1 MYFRI
6 RDLKSC
12 IKEYAELL
20 IYGTGKYATE
30 IYPKLKEM
38 ELSAG
43 IEGFV
48 VTEVKEQTLFFGQK
62 VRAVEEIRES
72 KTKRCFLIAVSRT
85 LENEIVDI
93 IVKRKLGDYILL
105 SDYVRD
111 DGFCMLEEQ
120 YRGQSFSKYIEY
132 MAESYEYQHVDE
144 MLCKSRTEIIDQIER
159 EIGNRKKDEKQIVV
173 IAAERQARCRYIF
186 KAMLE
191 RGYRVTVLSTSVE
204 WPDWLKDSID
214 QEGVEVIQCRTTE
227 DLLYQALVYDP
238 LAYYVLPPWSDASI
252 AAIMIQQKERFGK
265 IALEI
270 YDVMNGC
277 YNVDEERLGIERYAL
292 ENADGVVWRYFAKEY
307 LEKEFGFHYC
317 GKSIQFIDCCTGE
330 NLQRES
336 KDDSGLL
343 KLCIVFGNTA
353 GLASRNGND
362 FKKRKNEYIRH
373 VTAREI
379 MQSITD
385 RTDVLVHV
393 YIGTAT
399 EEEKDI
405 LRELENSYSNFKA
418 YFNVPHSELKR
429 RLSGYDYGIQN
440 TAGKLPMTDDQY
452 RKEGCLYLSGTYTI
466 SMAQKFFDYIDA
478 GLAVIANA
486 QIQLC
491 EYLEQYGVIIR
502 MDTDQLDVDYLK
514 QHKKQFRANAE
525 KARTELSIDNHIDE
539 LLDFFQQ
546 L

>member
-6 RDLKSC
+6 RDLKNC
-12 IKEYAELL
+12 IKEYTELL

-30 IYPKLKEM
+30 IYPKLNEM
-38 ELSAG
+38 KLGAD

-48 VTEVKEQTLFFGQK
+48 VTEVKEQNLFFGQK

-72 KTKRCFLIAVSRT
+72 KKKRCFLIAVNRT
-85 LENEIVDI
+85 LEKEIIDI
-93 IVKRKLGDYILL
+93 IENRKLGDYILL
-105 SDYVRD
+105 SDFVRD
-111 DGFCMLEEQ
+111 DGLCMLEEQ

-144 MLCKSRTEIIDQIER
+144 MLCKSRMEIIDQIER
-159 EIGNRKKDEKQIVV
+159 GTDNRKKDERQIVV

-186 KAMLE
+186 RAMVE
-191 RGYRVTVLSTSVE
+191 RGYRVTVLSSSTE
-204 WPDWLKDSID
+204 WPDWLRDSID
-214 QEGVEVIQCRTTE
+214 QEGIEVTHCLTTE
-227 DLLYQALVYDP
+227 DLLYQALLYDP
-238 LAYYVLPPWSDASI
+238 WVYYVLPPWSDASI

-277 YNVDEERLGIERYAL
+277 YNVDEKRLGTERYAL

-307 LEKEFGFHYC
+307 LEKEFGFHYR
-317 GKSIQFIDCCTGE
+317 GKSIQFVDCCAGE
-330 NLQRES
+330 DLPREGS
-336 KDDSGLL
+336 DDSSLL
-343 KLCIVFGNTA
+343 KLCIVIGNTA
-353 GLASRNGND
+353 GLASRNGTD
-362 FKKRKNEYIRH
+362 FKKWGDDYIRH

-385 RTDVLVHV
+385 RSDVLVHA

-399 EEEKDI
+399 EEDKDV
-405 LRELENSYSNFKA
+405 LREVENSYSNFKV
-418 YFNVPHSELKR
+418 YYNIPHKELKK
-429 RLSGYDYGIQN
+429 RLLSYDYGIQN
-440 TAGKLPMTDDQY
+440 TAGKYPMTDDQY
-452 RKEGCLYLSGTYTI
+452 REAGCLYLRGTYML

-478 GLAVIANA
+478 GLAVIANT
-486 QIQLC
+486 QTRLC
-491 EYLEQYGVIIR
+491 EYLEQYGVMIR
-502 MDTDQLDVDYLK
+502 MDTDRLDIDYLK
-514 QHKKQFRANAE
+514 KHKKQFRENVE
-525 KARTELSIDNHIDE
+525 KARIELSIENHIDE